1 MLYASD
7 APIGGRPEPV
17 RRPAFA
23 LKRCSWCAR
32 VTSHA
37 QVGEGFWL
45 LRATF
50 RCGGCARRTLPCRRA
65 GCDAHARG
73 RADWDEDLCLVHRGV
88 LPRWPRDAR
97 DEADARERL
106 APVARCSWCLGL
118 TRHALEVATLKG
130 AEVFSCGRCARC
142 TTRCAEC
149 ERPPERG
156 SYIRGSSSPFERDN
170 TSDHR
175 SRVVGFAK
183 LGDAACALCLGLVYD
198 WDAPA
203 ETNAELT
210 TRRGWCS
217 WCGELGAH
225 FVRDAAREWCE
236 CETCGGGTAPCPRC
250 PGVML
255 ARGSAVVAAA
265 DARAGA
271 CARCDV
277 ARRVSLGRA
286 GGGNRGKSRDDDD
299 HSDADAAWDA
309 FRARRLAAD
318 RAASVDGASAQLRRS
333 SRHRAAASRTGLLRP
348 FLALAT
354 LPARERQ
361 RLGSRLG
368 VSLARTRGYLD
379 PHAEAWTL
387 LSAKKKGIAARANRG
402 AARELA
408 RAILEP
414 RREDDAYRDDDDDI
428 EGGFDEGGGAF
439 ARRSLGGFITGAVAS
454 ASPSVTNTKNWLEVL
469 AAALSAGAES
479 GACPASDPRTLA
491 ALPAFRHRGAVQ
503 ATLRT
508 KRAVAVGLYEE
519 AFARLVAEA
528 QVARFSPAQRVTL
541 DRVAA
546 HPSAATLRARLRRAG
561 AADDATGARL
571 AAAAAYA
578 ASAWCAE
585 HDAPL
590 GVDAV
595 RKCAEDV
602 FGCLLDGVGP
612 KNKETEEEGDE
623 DPEEGERRDARE
635 GTGGA
640 RDDDSSAGSSSGF
653 GRSSSRSSSR
663 SLGTG
668 VAPSLLASLSNA
680 GRFGPAFSPA
690 GAALAA
696 LGAAPRLVATASPR
710 DFLRVG
716 LGAAPRA
723 PAEYPPGAAG
733 LFEPLAVIVTH
744 VTLLAARGVALDD
757 YRLRG
762 EGTDGGGSSRTRR
775 RNGSS
780 RGSSRAG
787 SRLYSSSDGRT
798 IGGASGASL
807 SDDLDASA
815 QSAKADDLD
824 ARGGTHRG
832 GDESNARGGDETNAR
847 GEDDSRRRVRE
858 WDAGRPDPE
867 NAAAEGGSHEAARE
881 AAREAA
887 VSDPSLTPADP
898 APDESDDGWPSAE
911 EDE

>member
-1 MLYASD
+1 M
-7 APIGGRPEPV
+7 
-17 RRPAFA
+17 
-23 LKRCSWCAR
+23 
-32 VTSHA
+32 
-37 QVGEGFWL
+37 
-45 LRATF
+45 
-50 RCGGCARRTLPCRRA
+50 
-65 GCDAHARG
+65 
-73 RADWDEDLCLVHRGV
+73 
-88 LPRWPRDAR
+88 
-97 DEADARERL
+97 
-106 APVARCSWCLGL
+106 
-118 TRHALEVATLKG
+118 
-130 AEVFSCGRCARC
+130 
-142 TTRCAEC
+142 
-149 ERPPERG
+149 
-156 SYIRGSSSPFERDN
+156 
-170 TSDHR
+170 
-175 SRVVGFAK
+175 VGFAK

>member
-1 MLYASD
+1 M
-7 APIGGRPEPV
+7 
-17 RRPAFA
+17 
-23 LKRCSWCAR
+23 
-32 VTSHA
+32 
-37 QVGEGFWL
+37 
-45 LRATF
+45 
-50 RCGGCARRTLPCRRA
+50 
-65 GCDAHARG
+65 
-73 RADWDEDLCLVHRGV
+73 
-88 LPRWPRDAR
+88 
-97 DEADARERL
+97 
-106 APVARCSWCLGL
+106 
-118 TRHALEVATLKG
+118 
-130 AEVFSCGRCARC
+130 
-142 TTRCAEC
+142 
-149 ERPPERG
+149 
-156 SYIRGSSSPFERDN
+156 
-170 TSDHR
+170 
-175 SRVVGFAK
+175 VGFAK

-271 CARCDV
+271 CARC
-277 ARRVSLGRA
+277 ARRQARLPRETRGRRESREISRRRRRPLGR
-286 GGGNRGKSRDDDD
+286 GRGVGRVQ
-299 HSDADAAWDA
+299 
-309 FRARRLAAD
+309 ARRLAAD

-368 VSLARTRGYLD
+368 VSPARTRGYLD

-414 RREDDAYRDDDDDI
+414 RRDDDAYRDDDDDDD

-439 ARRSLGGFITGAVAS
+439 GRRSLGGFITGAVAS

-561 AADDATGARL
+561 AADDATGRAR
-571 AAAAAYA
+571 
-578 ASAWCAE
+578 
-585 HDAPL
+585 
-590 GVDAV
+590 
-595 RKCAEDV
+595 R
-602 FGCLLDGVGP
+602 
-612 KNKETEEEGDE
+612 
-623 DPEEGERRDARE
+623 
-635 GTGGA
+635 
-640 RDDDSSAGSSSGF
+640 
-653 GRSSSRSSSR
+653 
-663 SLGTG
+663 
-668 VAPSLLASLSNA
+668 
-680 GRFGPAFSPA
+680 
-690 GAALAA
+690 
-696 LGAAPRLVATASPR
+696 
-710 DFLRVG
+710 
-716 LGAAPRA
+716 
-723 PAEYPPGAAG
+723 
-733 LFEPLAVIVTH
+733 
-744 VTLLAARGVALDD
+744 
-757 YRLRG
+757 
-762 EGTDGGGSSRTRR
+762 
-775 RNGSS
+775 
-780 RGSSRAG
+780 
-787 SRLYSSSDGRT
+787 
-798 IGGASGASL
+798 
-807 SDDLDASA
+807 
-815 QSAKADDLD
+815 
-824 ARGGTHRG
+824 
-832 GDESNARGGDETNAR
+832 
-847 GEDDSRRRVRE
+847 RRRVRRE
-858 WDAGRPDPE
+858 RVVRGTRR
-867 NAAAEGGSHEAARE
+867 AAR
-881 AAREAA
+881 R
-887 VSDPSLTPADP
+887 
-898 APDESDDGWPSAE
+898 
-911 EDE
+911 